1 MVVWVHHSTIVR
13 CADMAGKRKLYSPF
27 QISIMSES
35 DIRKAYSELRSI
47 ANKRLARLENQ
58 GLGMTARNGYKFPT
72 IRNIEESSKA
82 TIASELAD
90 VSKFLRDPRTTVTGE
105 KQFLN
110 NFREMMTEKGY
121 SDLVDTPDDIY
132 KTLQFMEEIR
142 DTNNNRLLP
151 SGDVLDVLQHAER
164 LKIPTEKLK
173 DNIDIFV
180 QHLDDLEDVKPT
192 KGGRTFSSQRLNALM
207 RKWT

>member
-1 MVVWVHHSTIVR
+1 
-13 CADMAGKRKLYSPF
+13 MAGKRKLYSPY
-27 QISIMSES
+27 QISNMSES
-35 DIRKAYSELRSI
+35 AIRKAYSELRSV
-47 ANKRLARLENQ
+47 ANKRLSRLEKQ
-58 GLGMTARNGYKFPT
+58 GLGMTARTGYKFPT

-90 VSKFLRDPRTTVTGE
+90 VSKFLRDPRTTVSGE

-110 NFREMMTEKGY
+110 NFWEMMTEKGY
-121 SDLVDTPDDIY
+121 ADLVDTPDDIY
-132 KTLQFMEEIR
+132 KTLEFMEEIR

-151 SGDVLDVLQHAER
+151 SGDVLDVLQQAER

-180 QHLDDLEDVKPT
+180 QHLDELENVKPT
-192 KGGRTFSSQRLNALM
+192 KGGRTFSSQRLNALI

>member
-1 MVVWVHHSTIVR
+1 
-13 CADMAGKRKLYSPF
+13 MAGKRKLYSPY
-27 QISIMSES
+27 QISNMSES
-35 DIRKAYSELRSI
+35 AIRKAYSELRSI
-47 ANKRLARLENQ
+47 ANKRLTRLENQ
-58 GLGMTARNGYKFPT
+58 GLGMSARSGYKFPT

-90 VSKFLRDPRTTVTGE
+90 VSKFLRDPRTTVSGE
-105 KQFLN
+105 KQFIN

-121 SDLVDTPDDIY
+121 ADLVDTPDDIY
-132 KTLQFMEEIR
+132 KTLEFMEEIR

-151 SGDVLDVLQHAER
+151 SGDVLDVLQQAER

-180 QHLDDLEDVKPT
+180 QHLDELENVRPT
-192 KGGRTFSSQRLNALM
+192 KGGRTFSSQRLNALI

>member
-1 MVVWVHHSTIVR
+1 MVVWVLHLMIVR
-13 CADMAGKRKLYSPF
+13 CVVMAGKRKLYSPY
-27 QISIMSES
+27 QISNMSES
-35 DIRKAYSELRSI
+35 AIRKAYSELRSI

-58 GLGMTARNGYKFPT
+58 GLGMTARTGYKFPT

-90 VSKFLRDPRTTVTGE
+90 VSKFLRDPRTTVSGE

-121 SDLVDTPDDIY
+121 ADLVDTPDDIY
-132 KTLQFMEEIR
+132 KTLEFMEEIR

-151 SGDVLDVLQHAER
+151 SGDVLDVLQQAER

-180 QHLDDLEDVKPT
+180 QHLDELENVRPT
-192 KGGRTFSSQRLNALM
+192 KGGRTFSSQRLNALI

>member
-1 MVVWVHHSTIVR
+1 
-13 CADMAGKRKLYSPF
+13 MAGKRKLYSPY
-27 QISIMSES
+27 QISNMSES
-35 DIRKAYSELRSI
+35 AIRKAYSELRSI
-47 ANKRLARLENQ
+47 ANKRLSRLEKQ
-58 GLGMTARNGYKFPT
+58 GLGMTARTGYKFPT

-90 VSKFLRDPRTTVTGE
+90 VSKFLRDPRTTVSGE

-164 LKIPTEKLK
+164 LKIPTDKLK

-180 QHLDDLEDVKPT
+180 QHLDEIEDVKPT
-192 KGGRTFSSQRLNALM
+192 KGGRTFSSQRLNALI

>member
-1 MVVWVHHSTIVR
+1 MVAWVHRSMIVR
-13 CADMAGKRKLYSPF
+13 CAVMAGKRKLYSPY
-27 QISIMSES
+27 QISNMSES
-35 DIRKAYSELRSI
+35 AIRKAYSELRSI
-47 ANKRLARLENQ
+47 ANKRLARLENL
-58 GLGMTARNGYKFPT
+58 GLGMTARTGYKFPT

-90 VSKFLRDPRTTVTGE
+90 VSKFLRDPRTTVSGE

-110 NFREMMTEKGY
+110 NFREMMSEKGY

-173 DNIDIFV
+173 DNIDLFV

-192 KGGRTFSSQRLNALM
+192 KGGRTFSSQRLNALI

>member
-1 MVVWVHHSTIVR
+1 M
-13 CADMAGKRKLYSPF
+13 KNRKLYSPY
-27 QISIMSES
+27 QISNMSES
-35 DIRKAYSELRSI
+35 AIRKAYSELRSI
-47 ANKRLARLENQ
+47 ANKRLGRLEKQ
-58 GLGMTARNGYKFPT
+58 GLGMTARTGYKFPT

-90 VSKFLRDPRTTVTGE
+90 VSKFLRDPRTTVSGE

-132 KTLQFMEEIR
+132 KTLQFMEDIR
-142 DTNNNRLLP
+142 DINNNRLLP
-151 SGDVLDVLQHAER
+151 SGDVLDVLQQAER

-180 QHLDDLEDVKPT
+180 QHLDELENVRPT
-192 KGGRTFSSQRLNALM
+192 KGGRTFSSQRLNALI

>member
-1 MVVWVHHSTIVR
+1 MP
-13 CADMAGKRKLYSPF
+13 GKRKLYSPY
-27 QISIMSES
+27 QISNMSES
-35 DIRKAYSELRSI
+35 AMRKAYSELRSI
-47 ANKRLARLENQ
+47 ANKRLARLEKQ
-58 GLGMTARNGYKFPT
+58 GLGMTARTGYKFPT

-90 VSKFLRDPRTTVTGE
+90 VSKFLRDPRTTVSGE

-121 SDLVDTPDDIY
+121 SDLVETPDDIY

-151 SGDVLDVLQHAER
+151 SGDVLDVLQQAER
-164 LKIPTEKLK
+164 LKIPTDKLK

-180 QHLDDLEDVKPT
+180 QHLDELEDVKPT
-192 KGGRTFSSQRLNALM
+192 KGGRTFSSQRLNALI

>member
-1 MVVWVHHSTIVR
+1 MVVWVLHLMIVR
-13 CADMAGKRKLYSPF
+13 CATMAGKRKLYSPY
-27 QISIMSES
+27 QISNMSES
-35 DIRKAYSELRSI
+35 AIRKAYSELRSI
-47 ANKRLARLENQ
+47 ANKRLARLENR
-58 GLGMTARNGYKFPT
+58 GLGMTARTGYKFPT

-90 VSKFLRDPRTTVTGE
+90 VSKFLRDPRTTVSGE

-173 DNIDIFV
+173 DNIDLFV

-192 KGGRTFSSQRLNALM
+192 KGGRTFSSQRLNALI

>member
-1 MVVWVHHSTIVR
+1 MKS
-13 CADMAGKRKLYSPF
+13 KLYSPY
-27 QISIMSES
+27 QISNMSDS
-35 DIRKAYSELRSI
+35 AIRKAYSELRSI
-47 ANKRLARLENQ
+47 ANKRLGRLEKQ
-58 GLGMTARNGYKFPT
+58 GLGITARTGYKFPT
-72 IRNIEESSKA
+72 IKNIEESSKA

-90 VSKFLRDPRTTVTGE
+90 VSKFLRDPRTTVSGE

-132 KTLQFMEEIR
+132 KTLEFMEEIR

-151 SGDVLDVLQHAER
+151 SGDVLDVLQQAER

-173 DNIDIFV
+173 ENIDLFV
-180 QHLDDLEDVKPT
+180 QHLDELEDVKPT
-192 KGGRTFSSQRLNALM
+192 KGGRTFSSQRLNALI

>member
-1 MVVWVHHSTIVR
+1 M
-13 CADMAGKRKLYSPF
+13 KNRKLYSPY
-27 QISIMSES
+27 QISNMSES
-35 DIRKAYSELRSI
+35 AIRKAYSELRSI
-47 ANKRLARLENQ
+47 ANKRLGRLEKQ
-58 GLGMTARNGYKFPT
+58 GLGMTARTGYKFPT
-72 IRNIEESSKA
+72 IKNIEESSKA

-110 NFREMMTEKGY
+110 NFKEMMTEKGY
-121 SDLVDTPDDIY
+121 SDLVETPDKIY

-151 SGDVLDVLQHAER
+151 SGDVLDVLQQAER

-173 DNIDIFV
+173 DNIDLFV
-180 QHLDDLEDVKPT
+180 QHLDDLENVQPT
-192 KGGRTFSSQRLNALM
+192 KGGRTFSSRRLNALIK
-207 RKWT
+207 KWT